1 MIALARSS
9 ERNKMLRTAP
19 RVLIM
24 GTDALSR
31 GSLGSWLKRHGCH
44 ICEAEHQMEART
56 ILHEQEVD
64 VVLLGLNDYGT
75 DSLSIIRG
83 ISRSSRAPAFILLTD
98 PPNIRLSMEGMK
110 LGAFDALTV
119 PVDVNLLVERIS
131 AACSGRRKALG
142 RHLEIAGKVT
152 RGRSKSLRSFLDAV
166 GLNKAKGR
174 FGVARFP

>member
-1 MIALARSS
+1 
-9 ERNKMLRTAP
+9 
-19 RVLIM
+19 
-24 GTDALSR
+24 
-31 GSLGSWLKRHGCH
+31 
-44 ICEAEHQMEART
+44 MEART

-64 VVLLGLNDYGT
+64 VVLLGLSDYGT

-83 ISRSSRAPAFILLTD
+83 IRRSSRAPAFILLTD
-98 PPNIRLSMEGMK
+98 PQNIRLSMEGMK

-131 AACSGRRKALG
+131 DACSGRRKVLG

-152 RGRSKSLRSFLDAV
+152 RGR
-166 GLNKAKGR
+166 